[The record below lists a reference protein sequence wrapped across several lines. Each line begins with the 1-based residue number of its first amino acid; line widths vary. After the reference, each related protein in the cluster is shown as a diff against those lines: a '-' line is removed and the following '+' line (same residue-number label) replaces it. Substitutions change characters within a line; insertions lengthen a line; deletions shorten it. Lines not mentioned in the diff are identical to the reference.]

1 MSFNSKTSY
10 IDIAAVWS
18 DRLRVDMKMYIED
31 YLKRLGGSKKKD
43 RDHMASELS
52 ASISEKVVSSVT
64 NMTRE
69 SIETHIEE
77 SINELDISESHKEMY
92 IEAIQV
98 FVENGIIVIAFATDD
113 FVIAG
118 MENGAAGFS
127 IKEAMLNV
135 KCKISTAG
143 NRYRTI
149 PITNEDI
156 NSPRGSRLR
165 DRHPRVAEEQALIQ
179 ELLQDLKK
187 KYRLKSE
194 DVNEDSG
201 EYTRVERFG
210 RPVPGRRRTAF
221 LTERV
226 RSFQSHAAFKKR
238 KAPSSIGY
246 TNFKTMTD
254 KPGSAEWLHPGFTAN
269 NIVEEAAEW
278 GTTVSIEIMS
288 RMVAQVKDELRQE
301 Y

>member
-18 DRLRVDMKMYIED
+18 DRLRVDMKMHID
-31 YLKRLGGSKKKD
+31 GYLKNLGGTTKKN
-43 RDHMASELS
+43 RDVFASDMAK
-52 ASISEKVVSSVT
+52 SISERVIDSVT
-64 NMTRE
+64 ELTKQSVE
-69 SIETHIEE
+69 DHLEE
-77 SINELDISESHKEMY
+77 SIDHLDISESHKDMY
-92 IEAIQV
+92 KESIQV

-135 KCKISTAG
+135 KCKISKAG

-149 PITNEDI
+149 PITNEDV
-156 NSPRGSRLR
+156 NSPRGARLR
-165 DRHPRVAEEQALIQ
+165 ERHPRVAEEQTLIQ
-179 ELLQDLKK
+179 ELLKDIKGR
-187 KYRLKSE
+187 YRLKSE
-194 DVNEDSG
+194 DVNEDTE

-210 RPVPGRRRTAF
+210 RPVPGRRRTA
-221 LTERV
+221 LVTERI
-226 RSFQSHAAFKKR
+226 RTFQNHAAFKKR
-238 KAPSSIGY
+238 KAPTFVGY

-254 KPGSAEWLHPGFTAN
+254 KPGSAEWLHPGFVAN
-269 NIVEEAAEW
+269 NMVEEAAEW

-288 RMVAQVKDELRQE
+288 RILTQVKDELR
-301 Y
+301 